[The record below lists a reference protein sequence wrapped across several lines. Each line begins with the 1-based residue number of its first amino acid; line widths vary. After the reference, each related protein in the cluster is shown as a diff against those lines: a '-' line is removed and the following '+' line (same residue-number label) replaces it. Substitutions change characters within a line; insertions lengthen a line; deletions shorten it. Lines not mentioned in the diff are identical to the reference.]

1 MRLEWSA
8 RALADLDRFAAFLR
22 DRHPHLAEVVAAEI
36 VRKTEVLRRYP
47 KLGRAVEERDE
58 YREISLPVLNAIYV
72 LQYAFDGE
80 RLVVLRIFHSR
91 EDRRDPA

>member
-1 MRLEWSA
+1 MRLEWST

-22 DRHPHLAEVVAAEI
+22 ERHPHLAEVIGAEI

-47 KLGRAVEERDE
+47 KLGRTLAGRDQ
-58 YREISLPVLNAIYV
+58 YREITLPVLNAMYV
-72 LQYAFDGE
+72 LRYAFDGE

-91 EDRRDPA
+91 EDRRDPT